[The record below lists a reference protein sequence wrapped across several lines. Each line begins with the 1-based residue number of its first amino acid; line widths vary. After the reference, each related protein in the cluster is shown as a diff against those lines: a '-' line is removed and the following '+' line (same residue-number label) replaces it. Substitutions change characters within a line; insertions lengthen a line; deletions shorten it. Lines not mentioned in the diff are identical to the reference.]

1 MRIGIY
7 GGTFDPPHNG
17 HVYACQCFLNS
28 FDLDKLYIIPT
39 SIPPHK
45 TRETSVSGEDRLE
58 MARLAF
64 SPLSDKIELSR
75 VELDRV
81 GKSFTSDTL
90 KHFVALGVD
99 EILLLCGTD
108 MFVTLDT
115 WHEFEYIFDT
125 AIVVC
130 MRRENDAFYSDL
142 IEQKALEYKQKYN
155 ARLEFIDADAL
166 EMSSS
171 DIRKTINASKNA
183 LLPVSVA
190 KYIEER
196 GLYENE

>member
-1 MRIGIY
+1 MKIGIY

-17 HVYACQCFLNS
+17 HVHACQCFLSS
-28 FDLDKLYIIPT
+28 FDVDKLYIIPT

-45 TRETSVSGEDRLE
+45 IKKSDVGGEERLE

-64 SPLSDKIELSR
+64 SGLSDKIEFSR

-90 KHFVALGVD
+90 KHFIALGAT

-115 WHEFEYIFDT
+115 WHEFEYIFDVAT
-125 AIVVC
+125 IVC
-130 MRRENDAFYSDL
+130 MRRENDSYYAGL
-142 IEQKALEYKQKYN
+142 IAEKALEYKQKYN
-155 ARLEFIDADAL
+155 AKLEFIDNEAI
-166 EMSSS
+166 EVSSS
-171 DIRKTINASKNA
+171 DIRDSIAISKNIQV
-183 LLPVSVA
+183 PTSVA
-190 KYIEER
+190 NFIKER
-196 GLYENE
+196 GLYKDE